1 MSHNW
6 NDLQFKSIL
15 QAERWTSIVSVSILF
30 IVTIPLPS
38 LLLPSSW
45 VSVKLGLW
53 TGLDWT
59 MDGIGLDW
67 PKQLYTDSE
76 RHQGYNSLS
85 PALPQ
90 VASLLLS
97 PRGIIFSISERS
109 KVTCIFNKF
118 QQGGSSCSVC
128 LFLPYHPH
136 PSLSSLLT
144 MYGMQSWKDV
154 HSCWDLNLYIDRYC
168 ITASKL

>member
-118 QQGGSSCSVC
+118 QQGGSSWLLVNG
-128 LFLPYHPH
+128 FEHPWLVSTVSYGGH
-136 PSLSSLLT
+136 MHLSGNQSLIETGFIFIVL
-144 MYGMQSWKDV
+144 V
-154 HSCWDLNLYIDRYC
+154 
-168 ITASKL
+168 